1 MQSQCPI
8 GVFDSGVGGLTVW
21 QELRHQ
27 LPQESIVYFGDT
39 ARVPYGDRSPSEIR
53 GFVRQILQ
61 WLETKS
67 IKMAIAACNTSS
79 ALAIDLLREEFNF
92 PILGIILPGA
102 RAAVRK
108 GKKVGVIATTAT
120 VHSETYVKAMA
131 EINPHVQVWQ
141 VACPEFVPLIE
152 AGRIDDPYTF
162 KTAEAYL
169 EPLVR
174 ADIDTLVLGC
184 THYPHLQHIFQ
195 QILPPYVQY
204 IDPAEYLVRAAAQE
218 LDLMGLKNNSGQKP
232 RLEFWVSGNP
242 RQFAQVSRRWL
253 GTEYRVGKVSFSTV
267 KLLS

>member
-1 MQSQCPI
+1 MQPQGPI

-39 ARVPYGDRSPSEIR
+39 SRVPYGDRSPSEIR

-79 ALAIDLLREEFNF
+79 ALAIDALRQEFAF

-102 RAAVRK
+102 RAAVRQ
-108 GKKVGVIATTAT
+108 GQRIGVIATSAT
-120 VHSETYVKAMA
+120 VKSTAYLQAIA
-131 EINPHVQVWQ
+131 EIDPHRPVWQ

-152 AGRIDDPYTF
+152 GNRIDDPYTF
-162 KTAEAYL
+162 KTAETYL
-169 EPLVR
+169 QPLID
-174 ADIDTLVLGC
+174 AQIDTLVMGC
-184 THYPHLQHIFQ
+184 THYPHLLHIFQ

-204 IDPAEYLVRAAAQE
+204 VDPAKYLVRAVAQE
-218 LDLMGLKNNSGQKP
+218 LDLMGLKNNSGLDP